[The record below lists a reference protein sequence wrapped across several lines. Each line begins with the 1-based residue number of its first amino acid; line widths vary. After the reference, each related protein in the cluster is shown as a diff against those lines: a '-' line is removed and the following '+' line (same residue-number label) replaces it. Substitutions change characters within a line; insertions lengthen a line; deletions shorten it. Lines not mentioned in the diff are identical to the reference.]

1 MSKQY
6 GAMNKPFERSFL
18 TAALTPSNPLTLK
31 RSRSEEP
38 IATKKSKLFDKENIP
53 VFQPV
58 HFDNREEVENEEDED
73 DEEEEEDDEIPSVAR
88 FLSQP
93 GRAHPT
99 SKQYL
104 IYDQAFPT
112 MISITARVWC
122 LKYLKVLV
130 HVDPD
135 DYDVRRRGIFLFSNH

>member
-6 GAMNKPFERSFL
+6 VVMNKPFERSFL
-18 TAALTPSNPLTLK
+18 TAVLTPSNPLTLK
-31 RSRSEEP
+31 RARSEEP
-38 IATKKSKLFDKENIP
+38 IATKKAKLFDKENVP

-58 HFDNREEVENEEDED
+58 HFDDRDEVDDEDED
-73 DEEEEEDDEIPSVAR
+73 EDEDDEIPSVAR
-88 FLSQP
+88 FLSQS

-122 LKYLKVLV
+122 SKYLKVLA

-135 DYDVRRRGIFLFSNH
+135 DYDVRRRGIFLLSNR

>member
-6 GAMNKPFERSFL
+6 VVPNKPFERAFL
-18 TAALTPSNPLTLK
+18 TAVLTPSNPLKLK
-31 RSRSEEP
+31 RARSEEP
-38 IATKKSKLFDKENIP
+38 IATKKAKLFDKENVP

-58 HFDNREEVENEEDED
+58 HFDNCEEVEDEEDED
-73 DEEEEEDDEIPSVAR
+73 EEEDEEIPSVAR
-88 FLSQP
+88 FLNQP

-122 LKYLKVLV
+122 LKYLKVLA

-135 DYDVRRRGIFLFSNH
+135 DYDVRRRGIFLLPNR